1 MQNWTDM
8 PHRIIRTEMTKRGI
22 NYAGLVE
29 RFARIGIIENERSLR
44 NKVARGTFSA
54 TFMLQCMVAM
64 DMMVLDLNGYE
75 LPQPAEPIPA
85 EPPLPHGM
93 SADD

>member
-1 MQNWTDM
+1 MQNWTDL

-44 NKVARGTFSA
+44 NKVARSTFSA

-64 DMMVLDLNGYE
+64 DMMALDLSGYE
-75 LPQPAEPIPA
+75 LPQPAEPVRA
-85 EPPLPHGM
+85 EPDYPGG
-93 SADD
+93 